1 MRKTLKNIQV
11 NVSPDKMKAFIII
24 GSSDDNNEFPSLEE
38 LVDFLNENGI
48 TYGINVELLNIIIN
62 QRLFNQELLVAEGT
76 YPVDGTDGSLEL
88 FFNVKKDR
96 KPVVLEDGK
105 VDFRNLNLLE
115 SVKKGQKLCKAIPPL
130 PGEEGKTVT
139 GEVIAPKEGKPVKL
153 PMGRNIEIT
162 EESDILIAS
171 IDGQVSYL
179 NGRINV
185 YPLYEVSCD
194 VDNST
199 GNIEFVGNVIIR
211 GNVLSG
217 FQVEAGGNIEIWGVV
232 EGATIKAGGN
242 ILIRRGVQGNGKAFI
257 ISEGDIVTKYIEH
270 SNVDAKN
277 DIRAEAIMHSTVK
290 CGRKLELSG
299 RKGLLVG
306 GNIQAGKEIEA
317 KVIGSQMATFTEIE
331 VGVSTAL
338 HKTFTSL
345 KEEITKL
352 QNGLKKTTQVINL
365 LEKYKASNML
375 TDDKKEILAKSLKTK
390 QFYASRIPQ
399 LKYELNVVEEQLN
412 KESNGK
418 IICHGV
424 IYPGTTI
431 TIGSTTYNVKKDLH
445 YCTLYKD
452 GTDIKVNPLR

>member
-105 VDFRNLNLLE
+105 VDFRNLNLIE

-211 GNVLSG
+211 GNVLS
-217 FQVEAGGNIEIWGVV
+217 
-232 EGATIKAGGN
+232 
-242 ILIRRGVQGNGKAFI
+242 
-257 ISEGDIVTKYIEH
+257 
-270 SNVDAKN
+270 
-277 DIRAEAIMHSTVK
+277 
-290 CGRKLELSG
+290 C
-299 RKGLLVG
+299 
-306 GNIQAGKEIEA
+306 
-317 KVIGSQMATFTEIE
+317 
-331 VGVSTAL
+331 
-338 HKTFTSL
+338 
-345 KEEITKL
+345 
-352 QNGLKKTTQVINL
+352 
-365 LEKYKASNML
+365 
-375 TDDKKEILAKSLKTK
+375 
-390 QFYASRIPQ
+390 FYRQS
-399 LKYELNVVEEQLN
+399 
-412 KESNGK
+412 
-418 IICHGV
+418 
-424 IYPGTTI
+424 
-431 TIGSTTYNVKKDLH
+431 
-445 YCTLYKD
+445 
-452 GTDIKVNPLR
+452 